1 MLKSKVLVLELLAVD
16 ALPACSI
23 ASSEIS
29 TLDHE
34 LLDYSVED
42 ATLVAEGLACLSYAF
57 LAGAEA
63 AEILCSF
70 WDYIVVQL
78 EGNSAFF
85 LGADGDVE
93 VDTTALGFFGHLE
106 GELQLEAGLKMFEVL
121 WEIGL

>member
-1 MLKSKVLVLELLAVD
+1 MLESEVLVFELLAVD
-16 ALPACSI
+16 ALPACSV

-34 LLDYSVED
+34 LLDHAVKD
-42 ATLVAEGLACLSYAF
+42 AALVAEGLACLAYAF

-63 AEILCSF
+63 AEILCGF
-70 WDYIVVQL
+70 RDYIVVQL

-93 VDTTALGFFGHLE
+93 VDTAALGFFGHVE
-106 GELQLEAGLKMFEVL
+106 GIAAGDRIEGV
-121 WEIGL
+121 